1 MTWKSPFEMIS
12 VNYQVNTVSP
22 FEMIS
27 RPVNYQVNTVVSYH
41 FIGGGT
47 QYTWRNPQI
56 FSKSLNN
63 FCKAMVSHG
72 PIGSYDGCLTLFS

>member
-1 MTWKSPFEMIS
+1 MIS

-47 QYTWRNPQI
+47 QYT
-56 FSKSLNN
+56 
-63 FCKAMVSHG
+63 
-72 PIGSYDGCLTLFS
+72 